1 MSKRV
6 IKSAFCFLY
15 LTLAV
20 FSPAMA
26 VTWIDRDEVIICPAS
41 SADPLQIPDFSSP
54 GCNAAT
60 ASAID
65 PQGKLI
71 WVKTNLTLSETS
83 GPVGEPLALFV
94 SGKMASIFYLNGKL
108 VGQNGQPGMDA
119 ATEQP
124 GLMDATLYPPQ
135 DSYREGS
142 NSVVFLASAH
152 HGIINLAS
160 PIHMIAVGP
169 AGNASD
175 QLLRHY
181 WPSIITL
188 GLFILGAIYFG
199 ITGIMRLSRKKS
211 LLLSLICTFA
221 ALQLFS
227 EILRGLIAYSYPV
240 HDWRLLAIT
249 VFSAGFGLTVAF
261 HVFSTFMQ
269 KGILLPMIG
278 VTGASALAA
287 FFMPGFDDKT
297 LSAMLLPLAASLIV
311 TGYARYKRQRR
322 AFGYFCALLVFVAAI
337 ALFPYLFLDT
347 IFFYLVASL
356 LLFLFVEQAFAYAR
370 EVDERR
376 IEEARGNRLELALEQ
391 AREREEA
398 TEISVKSAGRMER
411 VSADQIKYCKGA
423 SGYTE
428 IVLIDGRE
436 ILHAVTLSE
445 MEELLPTIF
454 IRVHRS
460 YLVNTNFVQSLNR
473 DVTGTGRLTL
483 VDGSQLSVSR
493 RTMPAVRKAL
503 G

>member
-1 MSKRV
+1 MFNRS
-6 IKSAFCFLY
+6 I
-15 LTLAV
+15 TLAHCFIFLMLAV
-20 FSPAMA
+20 YSPAMA
-26 VTWIDRDEVIICPAS
+26 VTWIDRDEVKICPAS
-41 SADPLQIPDFSSP
+41 SGDLEKIPNFSSP
-54 GCNAAT
+54 GCYAAK

-65 PQGKLI
+65 PQENLI
-71 WVKTNLTLSETS
+71 WVKANLTLNETS

-94 SGKMASIFYLNGKL
+94 SGKMASAFYLNGRF
-108 VGQNGQPGMDA
+108 VGQNGKPGIDA

-124 GLMDATLYPPQ
+124 GLMDATLYPSQ
-135 DSYREGS
+135 NSFREGR

-160 PIHMIAVGP
+160 PIHMIAIGP

-188 GLFILGAIYFG
+188 GLFIVGAVYFG
-199 ITGIMRLSRKKS
+199 IAGIRGLSRKKS

-221 ALQLFS
+221 SLQLFS
-227 EILRGLIAYSYPV
+227 EILRGLVTYSYPM

-269 KGILLPMIG
+269 KNILLSMIF
-278 VTGASALAA
+278 VTGVSVLAA
-287 FFMPGFDDKT
+287 ILNSGFDDKT
-297 LSAMLLPLAASLIV
+297 LSVMLLPLVASLIV
-311 TGYARYKRQRR
+311 AGYASYKGQPR
-322 AFGYFCALLVFVAAI
+322 AFVYFCALLAFVAAI
-337 ALFPYLFLDT
+337 GLFPYLFLDT
-347 IFFYLVASL
+347 IFFYLVAAL
-356 LLFLFVEQAFAYAR
+356 LLFLFVEQALAHAR
-370 EVDERR
+370 EADERR
-376 IEEARGNRLELALEQ
+376 IEEARANRLELALEQ
-391 AREREEA
+391 AKEREQA

-411 VSADQIKYCKGA
+411 ISAVQIKYCKGA

-436 ILHAVTLSE
+436 ILHTATLSE

-460 YLVNTNFVQSLNR
+460 YLVNTAFVQTLIR